1 MDKKVVFC
9 ISKGIVFFFHAES
22 INSYKKLKIFKDVPT
37 TLRFQKGSLLKRL

>member
-1 MDKKVVFC
+1 MGKKVVFC
-9 ISKGIVFFFHAES
+9 ISKGIVFFHAES